1 MTLRYFI
8 SLIADKTASSIVGQV
23 LAIRK
28 ILNSQQSIFF
38 LLANQMNERG
48 SEACVAFLRRVGV
61 FAIILW
67 YAFIQGLVSLSEG
80 IFAWRFEFEVYCG
93 LKEVVAWK
101 ELACRDRH
109 SAGADFGGK
118 RTICIAKAQHQPRI
132 IIIHQLRGVN
142 VQIVSQLRKVQYLP
156 CLHDVR

>member
-1 MTLRYFI
+1 
-8 SLIADKTASSIVGQV
+8 
-23 LAIRK
+23 
-28 ILNSQQSIFF
+28 
-38 LLANQMNERG
+38 MNEQG
-48 SEACVAFLRRVGV
+48 SEACVSFLRRRRRVGV

-67 YAFIQGLVSLSEG
+67 YALIQGLVSLSEG

-109 SAGADFGGK
+109 SAGGDFGGQ
-118 RTICIAKAQHQPRI
+118 RTICITKAQHQPRI